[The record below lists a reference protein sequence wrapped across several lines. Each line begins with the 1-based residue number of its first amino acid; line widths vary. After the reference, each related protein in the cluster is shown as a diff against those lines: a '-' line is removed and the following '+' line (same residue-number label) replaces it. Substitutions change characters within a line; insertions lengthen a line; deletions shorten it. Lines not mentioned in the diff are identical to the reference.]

1 MFARTLAPMLLP
13 QDLVWVHDYH
23 LIPLAEELRKLDRT
37 EPIGFFLHTPFP
49 AAELLRVL
57 PNHQSLMRSLC
68 AYDLVGF
75 QTQSDLDGFRDYL
88 LRWAGG
94 EELGHGVL
102 RAFGR
107 VVRAQV
113 FPIGIDVATVSA
125 QAEAA
130 DGSRHMRR
138 LRQSV
143 GDRALMIGV
152 DRLDYSKGLEAR
164 FQAYS
169 HFIETYRETRGR
181 TVLMQISPPS
191 RSEVPEYRDIRRNLA
206 AAAGQINSRY
216 GEFDWTPLRYINKS
230 FSHPILTGFF
240 RASRI
245 GLVTP
250 LRDGMNLVAK
260 EYVASQSADDPGVL
274 ILSCFAGAARE
285 LGEAVIV
292 NPFDVEEMAEAIL
305 QGLDMPLGER
315 KERWTAMMKVLERN
329 DITAWRERFV
339 RALTA
344 TATGMVN
351 SAPGAPETWLVGDI
365 GATHARFGLVSP
377 DGKLLHSR
385 TFADEDYPTIDD
397 ALSAFLAE
405 RGDIGDAAAGG
416 DRDRLGDHRRSRC
429 DDEPPLELLGPGI
442 EGPVCLRAVRG
453 DQRFHRAGAGP
464 PAPRPGGPAGGWR
477 RRCGRRRAAWRARPG
492 IRARRFRT
500 GAVREGL
507 DRADRRRRACDDG
520 AGHRSRGRRPRS
532 YARTLRSRLGR
543 AGLVRPRA
551 RQPLQYSRRHRRH
564 TRERLHGGPD
574 HRFGDP
580 RRGPAVRRDD
590 DNVLRDARDDGGQSR
605 R

>member
-1 MFARTLAPMLLP
+1 MTESDLAFTGRAEAAGKPRLADSVFSRANAATRRLVVVSNRVTPTVAAKPDSGGLAVAIRSALQQSGGIWFGWSGEVQETVRTEPSIATDGQLSFATVDLSQKDFDEYYIGYANRVLWPLFHFRSSLVQFSRRSLSGYLRVNRKFARTLAPMLLP

-94 EELGHGVL
+94 EELEHGVL

-107 VVRAQV
+107 VVHAQV

-138 LRQSV
+138 LSQSV
-143 GDRALMIGV
+143 GDRVLMIGV

-164 FQAYS
+164 LQAYS
-169 HFIETYRETRGR
+169 HLLETYRETRGR
-181 TVLMQISPPS
+181 TVLIQIAPPS
-191 RSEVPEYRDIRRNLA
+191 RSEVPEYRDIRKDLA

-292 NPFDVEEMAEAIL
+292 NPFDVEGMAEAIL
-305 QGLDMPLGER
+305 QGLEMPLGER
-315 KERWTAMMKVLERN
+315 KERWTAMMSVLERN

-344 TATGMVN
+344 T
-351 SAPGAPETWLVGDI
+351 D
-365 GATHARFGLVSP
+365 
-377 DGKLLHSR
+377 
-385 TFADEDYPTIDD
+385 
-397 ALSAFLAE
+397 
-405 RGDIGDAAAGG
+405 RG
-416 DRDRLGDHRRSRC
+416 
-429 DDEPPLELLGPGI
+429 
-442 EGPVCLRAVRG
+442 
-453 DQRFHRAGAGP
+453 
-464 PAPRPGGPAGGWR
+464 W
-477 RRCGRRRAAWRARPG
+477 
-492 IRARRFRT
+492 
-500 GAVREGL
+500 
-507 DRADRRRRACDDG
+507 
-520 AGHRSRGRRPRS
+520 
-532 YARTLRSRLGR
+532 
-543 AGLVRPRA
+543 
-551 RQPLQYSRRHRRH
+551 
-564 TRERLHGGPD
+564 
-574 HRFGDP
+574 
-580 RRGPAVRRDD
+580 
-590 DNVLRDARDDGGQSR
+590 
-605 R
+605 